1 MPLLEQVVCP
11 RPWSSRMNLSVGIR
25 DQKRIPDPDEEGGE
39 VEDFYDQLWLIPSQL
54 PPSRVSPSKRKV
66 I

>member
-11 RPWSSRMNLSVGIR
+11 RPWSSGMNLSAGIR
-25 DQKRIPDPDEEGGE
+25 DRKRIPDPDEEGGE